1 MGRAG
6 AIPPRA
12 EDGKRDSAE
21 LLHSQL
27 NTRLQCPNCGYKDS
41 KRGAFNK
48 DVAGKA
54 DLDGR
59 RYRRFVCRS
68 HPCCGRSMSTT
79 DFIAL
84 CNVTRHT
91 THGHNYTSVVV
102 SRLPCK
108 VSHMGQVDI
117 YMRR

>member
-1 MGRAG
+1 MGRAS

-27 NTRLQCPNCGYKDS
+27 NTRLQCPNCGYNDS

-79 DFIAL
+79 DFIDL
-84 CNVTRHT
+84 CNVTQHT
-91 THGHNYTSVVV
+91 THGHDRPSVVV
-102 SRLPCK
+102 SCLLSKASYISWR
-108 VSHMGQVDI
+108 DI
-117 YMRR
+117 YIRS